1 MAANAKRLSG
11 VVISGRKAKLIR
23 GENAHIL
30 IAMRVLDY
38 GHIRAL
44 MLWLLI
50 RRIDAALTSGI
61 YYKKAKITKV
71 RLPKGG
77 RAAWRSGEARGP
89 WRRSVSE
96 AVLRTEREGRRRLE
110 LAPRLRA
117 VEANRASARVDERAG
132 RVHAQVGVVEV
143 PAHE

>member
-1 MAANAKRLSG
+1 
-11 VVISGRKAKLIR
+11 
-23 GENAHIL
+23 
-30 IAMRVLDY
+30 MRVLSY
-38 GHIRAL
+38 GHIGAL

-61 YYKKAKITKV
+61 YYKKAKK
-71 RLPKGG
+71 PQKCDCQK
-77 RAAWRSGEARGP
+77 AAVQRGDVWRSA

-117 VEANRASARVDERAG
+117 VEADRASARVDERAG

-143 PAHE
+143 PAQK